1 MPRAKVS
8 KVSIGLIEFQALLV
22 ESEDG
27 SVEFA
32 IGASQVAELF
42 SFDTNQ
48 ASRDLKALLGAG
60 LPFDKIKTELNSKPV
75 NTISFK
81 QFELVILRLACKGN
95 PIAVEL
101 AESCIALSLQQR
113 ACDAFG
119 LVFEKSDREA
129 WLAARFG
136 GKVKRT
142 KFTDEIKVWLIA
154 NETSE
159 RAKSFVYAEVS
170 DEINM
175 AVTGQRAGWWKKEH
189 GITSLR
195 DSLAR
200 EALETI
206 AEIEKLAGKRIKAGT
221 NPKQAVLYA
230 IEMLEVD
237 TIENPLI
244 NGGN

>member
-1 MPRAKVS
+1 MQKAKVS
-8 KVSIGLIEFQALLV
+8 KVSIGLIEFNALLV
-22 ESEDG
+22 ETESG
-27 SVEFA
+27 SVEFT

-42 SFDTNQ
+42 STTPNN
-48 ASRDLKALLGAG
+48 ATRDLKALLGAD
-60 LPFDKIKTELNSKPV
+60 LQLLKIKTEIHPSAV

-81 QFELVILRLACKGN
+81 QFEAVILELSIKGN
-95 PIAVEL
+95 PIAIEL
-101 AESCIALSLQQR
+101 ARSCIALSLQQR

-119 LVFEKSDREA
+119 LVFEKSEREA
-129 WLAARFG
+129 WLSARFG

-159 RAKSFVYAEVS
+159 RAKSFVYADVS
-170 DEINM
+170 DEINS
-175 AVTGQRAGWWKKEH
+175 AVTGHTAGWWKREH

-200 EALETI
+200 EALEAI

-221 NPKQAVLYA
+221 NPRQAVLYA

-237 TIENPLI
+237 TVEHPIKAA
-244 NGGN
+244 

>member
-1 MPRAKVS
+1 MSRAKVS
-8 KVSIGLIEFQALLV
+8 KVSIGLVEFQALLV

-32 IGASQVAELF
+32 IGVSQVAELF
-42 SFDTNQ
+42 LTTHNN
-48 ASRDLKALLGAG
+48 ATRDLKALLGAG
-60 LPFDKIKTELNSKPV
+60 LQLLKIKTEIHPSAV

-81 QFELVILRLACKGN
+81 QFEAVILELALKGN
-95 PIAVEL
+95 PVAVEL
-101 AESCIALSLQQR
+101 ARSCIALSLQQR

-119 LVFEKSDREA
+119 IVFEKSDREA

-142 KFTDEIKVWLIA
+142 KFTDEIKAWLIA

-159 RAKSFVYAEVS
+159 RAKSFVYADVS
-170 DEINM
+170 DEINS
-175 AVTGQRAGWWKKEH
+175 AVTGHRAGWWKKEH

-237 TIENPLI
+237 TIENPLAI
-244 NGGN
+244 GGN